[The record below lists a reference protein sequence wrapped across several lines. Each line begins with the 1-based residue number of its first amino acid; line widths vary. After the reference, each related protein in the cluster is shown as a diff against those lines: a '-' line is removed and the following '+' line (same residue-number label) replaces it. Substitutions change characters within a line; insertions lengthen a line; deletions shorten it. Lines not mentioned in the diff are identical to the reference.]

1 MTMRN
6 FHAVPAAAA
15 LALALLS
22 GACSLG
28 RDSPAL
34 QQYVLGRA
42 DVATPDAAPA
52 SGLMLGVRRLDLAA
66 YLASPA
72 IVVRRGAHEITTSDF
87 HRWGEDPGAGINRA
101 VARHLIAAGD
111 VRGVDVAPWAARA
124 QHDYL
129 VQLHVTRF
137 EGVLPQDVSA
147 TVGEAHVQATW
158 EIIRPA
164 DGSVFARGSTDYRE
178 PGWRAGDYAGLVALL
193 DAGLR
198 MVARDVAAQLLPVDA
213 P

>member
-1 MTMRN
+1 MTMRRI
-6 FHAVPAAAA
+6 HALPAAFV
-15 LALALLS
+15 LAVSALS

-34 QQYVLGRA
+34 QQYVLGRSE
-42 DVATPDAAPA
+42 AAPA
-52 SGLMLGVRRLDLAA
+52 EATPAAGLMLGVRRLDLAA

-101 VARHLIAAGD
+101 VARHLAAGAG
-111 VRGVDVAPWAARA
+111 VRAVDVAPWAARS

-129 VQLHVTRF
+129 IQLHVTRF
-137 EGVLPQDVSA
+137 EGVLPEDPAA
-147 TVGEAHVQATW
+147 TRGEAHVLATW

-164 DGSVFARGSTDYRE
+164 DGSVLARGTTDYRQA
-178 PGWRAGDYAGLVALL
+178 GWTAGDYAGLVALL

-198 MVARDVAAQLLPVDA
+198 VVARDVAAQLVPA
-213 P
+213 AGS

>member
-1 MTMRN
+1 MTMRS
-6 FHAVPAAAA
+6 FHAVPAATA
-15 LALALLS
+15 LAVAVLF

-42 DVATPDAAPA
+42 DVATTDAAST
-52 SGLMLGVRRLDLAA
+52 SGVMLGMRRLDLAA

-72 IVVRRGAHEITTSDF
+72 IVVRRGAHEIITSDF
-87 HRWGEDPGAGINRA
+87 HRWGEDPGAGIGRA
-101 VARHLIAAGD
+101 VARHLAAGD
-111 VRGVDVAPWAARA
+111 GVRGVDVAPWAARA

-129 VQLHVTRF
+129 VQLHVARF
-137 EGVLPQDVSA
+137 EGVLPDVSA
-147 TVGEAHVQATW
+147 TAGEAHVLVRW

-164 DGSVFARGSTDYRE
+164 DGSVLARGATDYRE
-178 PGWRAGDYAGLVALL
+178 PGWRAGDYAALVALL

-198 MVARDVAAQLLPVDA
+198 VVARDVAAQLVPVQV